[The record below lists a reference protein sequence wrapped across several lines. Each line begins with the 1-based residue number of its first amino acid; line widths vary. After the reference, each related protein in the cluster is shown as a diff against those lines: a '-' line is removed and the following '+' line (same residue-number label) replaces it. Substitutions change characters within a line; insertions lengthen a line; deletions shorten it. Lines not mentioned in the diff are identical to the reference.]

1 VQFAVPLPSWA
12 LPLIALALIALA
24 ALAYRGAAGISR
36 EQRALLV
43 ALRAAALALIVIC
56 LLRPMVLLTPRDRQD
71 GVVAVLVDTSRS
83 MGIADADGMTRLER
97 AGALLTRELVPA
109 LSSRFRVESFAFGDR
124 VALAADT
131 ALVATADRTDLADA
145 VKSTAER
152 LRGAGLSAIVVLSD
166 GNDTSGTDLG
176 AAGAAAGVPVIA
188 VGLGSRDGV
197 DREVASLASGQSGL
211 DASLVDLTATIVTRG
226 GRGPVNVRLLQNG
239 QVVERRALT
248 PAADGAPMRASFTVA
263 PDRTTP
269 TVYTVDLP
277 DGGQEITAANNSARI
292 LVAPPGRRRLVLSLE
307 GAPGFEPT
315 FLKRAWADDPS
326 LEVDAAVR
334 KGRNENGADTFFV
347 QAGATRSSALAAG
360 FPPSREQLY
369 VYDAV
374 VLTDYELHLLTR
386 EQQEWLRGFVSERG
400 GGLLFMGPRT
410 FDPNGLANSPLEDL
424 LPLRLSDGASVVRVA
439 AQPGA
444 ERFRVRPTADG
455 ARHPIMRIGATDDD
469 ARARWASLPS
479 LAGVVELSTVRPGA
493 AVLAV
498 AEDNGREAPVVAVQR
513 FGAGRTAL
521 FAGQASWRWKMMRPS
536 SDGSYDRFWRQ
547 AARWLTAEA
556 LDPLAITPPGAA
568 LPGDPVALSIVART
582 PEFTPSAGDQLQ
594 VRVQTPSGETTT
606 ITPALTDP
614 ARGLYTAQVPAAE
627 PGIYR
632 AEVTRIG
639 GGPPARAETRW
650 LVGGL
655 DREMADP
662 RLNDAGLRGLAEASG
677 GRFVADASGEAI
689 AALARDAARLADR
702 PPEWRD
708 AWHTGWMFAAIVLL
722 VSAEWGLRRRWGL
735 R

>member
-1 VQFAVPLPSWA
+1 VP
-12 LPLIALALIALA
+12 I
-24 ALAYRGAAGISR
+24 
-36 EQRALLV
+36 
-43 ALRAAALALIVIC
+43 
-56 LLRPMVLLTPRDRQD
+56 
-71 GVVAVLVDTSRS
+71 VAVGVGRRD
-83 MGIADADGMTRLER
+83 
-97 AGALLTRELVPA
+97 
-109 LSSRFRVESFAFGDR
+109 
-124 VALAADT
+124 
-131 ALVATADRTDLADA
+131 
-145 VKSTAER
+145 
-152 LRGAGLSAIVVLSD
+152 
-166 GNDTSGTDLG
+166 GTD
-176 AAGAAAGVPVIA
+176 
-188 VGLGSRDGV
+188 S
-197 DREVASLASGQSGL
+197 EVTSLASGQSGL

-226 GRGPVNVRLLQNG
+226 SRAPVVVRLLQNG
-239 QVVERRALT
+239 QVVERRPLT
-248 PAADGAPMRASFTVA
+248 PAGDAAPMRATFTVA

-277 DGGQEITAANNSARI
+277 AAEGELTADNNAARI
-292 LVAPPGRRRLVLSLE
+292 LVTPPGRRRLVLSLE

-334 KGRNENGADTFFV
+334 KGRNETGADTFFV

-360 FPPSREQLY
+360 FPPSRSQLY

-374 VLTDYELHLLTR
+374 VLSDYELHLLTR
-386 EQQEWLRGFVSERG
+386 EQQEWLRDFVSERG

-424 LPLRLSDGASVVRVA
+424 VPLRLSDGAGVVHAA

-455 ARHPIMRIGATDDD
+455 ARHPIMRIGATDAD
-469 ARARWASLPS
+469 ATARWASLPS
-479 LAGVVELSTVRPGA
+479 LAGIVELASVRPGA

-498 AEDNGREAPVVAVQR
+498 ADDNGRDSPVVAVQR

-521 FAGQASWRWKMMRPS
+521 FAGQASWRWKMMRPA

-547 AARWLTAEA
+547 TARWLTAET
-556 LDPLAITPPGAA
+556 LEPLAISPPGAA
-568 LPGDPVALSIVART
+568 LPGDPVSLAIVART
-582 PEFTPSAGDQLQ
+582 AEFAPSSADQLQ
-594 VRVQTPSGETTT
+594 VRVETPSGDATT
-606 ITPALTDP
+606 IAPALTDP
-614 ARGLYTAQVPAAE
+614 ARGLFTAQVPAAE

-632 AEVTRIG
+632 AEVTRLG
-639 GGPPARAETRW
+639 GGEPARAETRW

-662 RLNDAGLRGLAEASG
+662 RLNDAGLRALAEASG
-677 GRFVADASGEAI
+677 GRFTADATGDDI
-689 AALARDAARLADR
+689 AALIRAAARLAER

-722 VSAEWGLRRRWGL
+722 VSMEWALRRRWGL